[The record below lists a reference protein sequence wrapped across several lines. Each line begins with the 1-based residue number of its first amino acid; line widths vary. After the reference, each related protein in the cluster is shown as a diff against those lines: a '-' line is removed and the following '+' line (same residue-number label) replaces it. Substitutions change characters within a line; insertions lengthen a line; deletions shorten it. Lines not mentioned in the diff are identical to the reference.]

1 LHQHWPLAN
10 KHTISNKMIND
21 TFSFH
26 LRNEFFQKSSQSD
39 IDLLVIGGGITGAG
53 IALDAVLRGMK
64 VVLIEKNDF
73 ASGTSSRSTKLIH
86 GGLRYL
92 KQLEFALVKEV
103 GTERAVVHNNARHLV
118 LPEKMLLPIV
128 KNGSL
133 SEFSTSIGL
142 AVYDFL
148 AGVKLSE
155 RRKMLDKEATRKA
168 EPMLNASKLLA
179 GAMYFEYRTDD
190 ARLTIEIIKKAV
202 EKGAICLN
210 YAEAFDLISENGV
223 LKGVKVFDHID
234 QQNHEIRAAKIVNA
248 AGPWVDLIRKKDN
261 SLEGK
266 RLQLTKGVHLVVP
279 HEKLPIKQAAYFD
292 VPDGRMIFAI
302 PRNGKTY
309 LGTTDTVYNELIDSP
324 QTTIEDVEYVLNAVN
339 EMFPG
344 AHLKKSHVEST
355 WAGLR
360 PLIHEDGKSPSELSR
375 KDEIFISKSGL
386 ISIAGGKLTGYRKMA
401 ERIVNIVAS
410 DLSKN
415 GKKFGKCK
423 TKNQLLSGADF
434 EDSQSI
440 TDFIIRLTGEAKQV
454 KLNVNHIKDWV
465 YKYGTNSSEILE
477 IAYDICRTTEDV
489 DMLAISAEF
498 IYCMKHEMVLT
509 LSDFLIRRS
518 GRLYFDRPKVKIYID
533 ELNTLLKDYAGFD
546 DEYIKNQHAS
556 FMLEYNSV
564 LDF

>member
-1 LHQHWPLAN
+1 
-10 KHTISNKMIND
+10 MMND

-26 LRNEFFQKSSQSD
+26 LRKSFFEKAQNEK

-155 RRKMLDKEATRKA
+155 RRKMLNKETTKKA
-168 EPMLNASKLLA
+168 EPLLNASKLTA
-179 GAMYFEYRTDD
+179 GALYFEYRTDD

-210 YAEAFDLISENGV
+210 YTEAFDLITEDEH

-234 QQNHEIRAAKIVNA
+234 ETNYEIRAKKVVNA

-309 LGTTDTVYNELIDSP
+309 LGTTDTVFNENIDNP
-324 QTTIEDVEYVLNAVN
+324 HTTAEDVQYVLNAVN
-339 EMFPG
+339 EMFPNVN
-344 AHLKKSHVEST
+344 LKKSNVEST

-401 ERIVNIVAS
+401 ERIVDLVAK
-410 DLSKN
+410 DFNKQ
-415 GKKFGKCK
+415 GKSFGKSK

-434 EDSQSI
+434 KTNQSI
-440 TDFIIRLTGEAKQV
+440 TDYIIRLTGEAKQV

-465 YKYGTNSSEILE
+465 YKYGTNSTEILE

-498 IYCMKHEMVLT
+498 IYCLKHEMVLT

-518 GRLYFDRPKVKIYID
+518 GRLYFDRPKVQIYVD
-533 ELNTLLKDYAGFD
+533 ELNYLLQEFTNLDAD
-546 DEYIKNQHAS
+546 YIKQQKES
-556 FMLEYNSV
+556 FQQRYKEALA
-564 LDF
+564 F